1 MKNVIG
7 LAGAIGSGKTA
18 ASDHIC
24 VKYGA
29 AQLRYSQILTDV
41 LGRLHL
47 PNERGNLQ
55 TLGECLRR
63 SFGDDVVVNAF
74 RKDLEACPA
83 DIVVVDGIRYPNEVA
98 MLRTLENNVLLFID
112 APEEVRYKR
121 AVARSE
127 KGEASLSFKD
137 FVKAGSR
144 ETEKQLPEI
153 KKAADYVI
161 ENDGTVYSLYSKID
175 AILAKRLK

>member
-18 ASDHIC
+18 VSDHIC
-24 VKYGA
+24 AKYGA
-29 AQLRYSQILTDV
+29 KQLRYSRILMDV
-41 LGRLHL
+41 LGRLNL
-47 PNERGNLQ
+47 PEDRSNLQ
-55 TLGECLRR
+55 TLGESLRR
-63 SFGDDVVVNAF
+63 SFGPDVVVNAF

-83 DIVVVDGIRYPNEVA
+83 KIIVVDGIRYPNEVE
-98 MLRTLENNVLLFID
+98 MLRQLENDLLLYID
-112 APEEVRYKR
+112 APVEVRYRR
-121 AVARSE
+121 ALSRAE
-127 KGEASLSFKD
+127 KGEAALSLKE

-144 ETEKQLPEI
+144 ETEKRLPDI

-161 ENDGTVYSLYSKID
+161 ENDGTVNSLYSKID